1 MVRVVIADASAAAR
15 RLLADILAA
24 DPGFA
29 VVGEAA
35 DGPAALSVT
44 RRLRPDVLLMDAE
57 IAGDGGFG
65 TTKQIMCEAPTPIV
79 ITAAAPSSRQVEAS
93 MLALRAGALT
103 ILNKPTGP
111 AAAINPEE
119 RRRFASTVRTMSQV
133 KVVRQWASPMG
144 HAPRQSEIRAG
155 IPRKIVAIAAST
167 GGPTAILNVLAQLP
181 AGFAAPILVVQHM
194 AQGFM
199 EGFAS
204 WLDSGCNLRVKV
216 AQQGE
221 PLADCTV
228 FIAPDGRHLGVSP
241 NQSIDLS
248 NQAPIDGFRPS
259 ATYLFRSVAQA
270 AGAST
275 VAVMLT
281 GMGRDG
287 VDGLREVRNRGGLVL
302 VQNEESSVV
311 FGMPGAAIA
320 AGCADRVL
328 GLSDIAARVQEFAQ
342 GSMAW
347 RAS

>member
-1 MVRVVIADASAAAR
+1 MVRVVIADASVAAR
-15 RLLADILAA
+15 RLLADLLAA
-24 DPGFA
+24 DPGFT

-65 TTKQIMCEAPTPIV
+65 TTKQIMSEAPTPIV

-111 AAAINPEE
+111 VAAINPDE
-119 RRRFASTVRTMSQV
+119 RRRFALTVRAMSQV
-133 KVVRQWASPMG
+133 KVVRQWASPMRP
-144 HAPRQSEIRAG
+144 ASRQSEIRAG
-155 IPRKIVAIAAST
+155 IPQKIVALAAST

-181 AGFAAPILVVQHM
+181 ADFPAPILVVQHM

-204 WLDSGCNLRVKV
+204 WLDSGCSLRVKV
-216 AQQGE
+216 AQHGE
-221 PLADCTV
+221 PLADRTV
-228 FIAPDGRHLGVSP
+228 FIAPDSRHLGVSP
-241 NQSIDLS
+241 NQSIELS

-275 VAVMLT
+275 IAVILT

-328 GLSDIAARVQEFAQ
+328 GLSDIAARVQESAQ
-342 GSMAW
+342 GSLAW